1 MRSEEDALEAE
12 IRRLDDLGLDEL
24 RKLCGP
30 VLGAVPVNH
39 GAHLLRRR
47 LAYELQARALGDLPA
62 ETQRRLRRLHQSFKA
77 DPQHKPMPRRPLKP
91 GLVLTRSWQGVLHQV
106 QVTDRGFDYRGE
118 RFTSLSEVARRI
130 TGTRWS
136 GPLFFGLKKAGS

>member
-12 IRRLDDLGLDEL
+12 IRRLEALGLDEL

-62 ETQRRLRRLHQSFKA
+62 ETHRRLRRLCQSFKT

-91 GLVLTRSWQGVLHQV
+91 GLVLTRNWQGVLHQV
-106 QVTDRGFDYRGE
+106 QVTDQGFDYRGE
-118 RFTSLSEVARRI
+118 RFASLSEVARRI